1 MYSNQELVV
10 KNYKNDRRGYPR
22 DLVFKLKENKHP
34 VFTRKNA
41 DLIVNV
47 KLTLS
52 QALFGFTIPIKH
64 LDGKELWIKSK
75 PNEIVNFNQILMVS
89 GQGMPVY
96 NQPGVRGRLFVRVE
110 IEMPKKLDLDSESL
124 QKLEKLHALS
134 SETSYNYKKPK
145 QGQPIVQLVKSDIA
159 SFGSFGTNKHRAS
172 QSYKDDDDDDDVFS
186 SFSFFR

>member
-22 DLVFKLKENKHP
+22 DLVFKLKENKHS

-41 DLIVNV
+41 DLMMNV

-64 LDGKELWIKSK
+64 LDGKEIWIKSK

-89 GQGMPVY
+89 GQGMPVF

-124 QKLEKLHALS
+124 QKLEKLLSLS
-134 SETSYNYKKPK
+134 SETSYNHKKPK
-145 QGQPIVQLVKSDIA
+145 QGQQIVQLIKTDIA
-159 SFGSFGTNKHRAS
+159 SFGSFGNHRAS
-172 QSYKDDDDDDDVFS
+172 QSYEDDDDVFS